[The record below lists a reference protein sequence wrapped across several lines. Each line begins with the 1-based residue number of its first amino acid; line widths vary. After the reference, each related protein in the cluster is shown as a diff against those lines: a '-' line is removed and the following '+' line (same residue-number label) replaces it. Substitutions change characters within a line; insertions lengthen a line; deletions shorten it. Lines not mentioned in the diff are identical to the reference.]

1 VTTDPK
7 DLGELQKA
15 LNDVAGKASVLW
27 TTFVTFQLYLAIAFG
42 SVTHRDLFLET
53 PIKLPLLNVDLPLVG
68 FFVVAPMVLVLFH
81 FYVFLQLLGLAT
93 KAKDYNTLLASE
105 APVASDRQYLR
116 QRLDAFPIL
125 QFLAGPRDQRT
136 GFRGFSLGL
145 MAWITLVGT
154 PILILLQGQVT
165 FLPYHREWIVWLQ
178 RVAVLIDLALIW
190 YFWINLR
197 SDGDPINEVL
207 RKAWMCL
214 GGAGTLCVVIFSIDL
229 ALFPA
234 EWVDEHLPDFY
245 VPTTWR
251 PHWSEKD
258 DWKSLYALLFQGAV
272 DEVSGRPR
280 SVFSSRL
287 VLTDQS
293 FVDPDK
299 LDKVDVT
306 RSFRGRD
313 LRQAV
318 LNGADLRK
326 ADFTGAMLNGARLE
340 RAKLGKA
347 LFGCALTGRET
358 EGYIPPGGSLPA
370 GCTWLQGARLEWA
383 ELQGASLERAELR
396 GASLIGAHLQGA
408 SLERAELQG
417 ALLVLAQLQRARL
430 DGAQLQ
436 GASLVGAQLQGASL
450 DKAQLQGASLDPAHL
465 QGASLDEAQLQG
477 ASLIGAELQGA
488 RLSGAQLQ
496 GASLDKAQLQGAG
509 LVNVLAWRAFGTPN
523 LYLADL
529 LNIDAH
535 QKPWKDDD
543 TFTEWRDAIADSV
556 PEGFLRDQVIERLA
570 VLDPEKEPQ
579 DVLDQHYWDEAQSS
593 KLQGEEVPRKRAMFL
608 ADLACLGDSAP
619 YVARG
624 LLRNLKPKGDPEKF
638 LDAGGLKLFTDR
650 LLKGKSDPTTCP
662 GTRGLTDTDWA
673 DLSKWRPD

>member
-42 SVTHRDLFLET
+42 SVTHSDLFLET

-197 SDGDPINEVL
+197 SDDDPINEVL

-229 ALFPA
+229 AIFPG
-234 EWVDEHLPDFY
+234 EWVDENLPDFY

-258 DWKSLYALLFQGAV
+258 DWTSLYALLFKGAV

-299 LDKVDVT
+299 LDKVDVSH
-306 RSFRGRD
+306 SFRGRD

-347 LFGCALTGRET
+347 LFGCARTGRET
-358 EGYIPPGGSLPA
+358 EGYIPGGSLPA
-370 GCTWLQGARLEWA
+370 GCTWLQGASLEWA
-383 ELQGASLERAELR
+383 ELQGASLERAE
-396 GASLIGAHLQGA
+396 
-408 SLERAELQG
+408 
-417 ALLVLAQLQRARL
+417 
-430 DGAQLQ
+430 
-436 GASLVGAQLQGASL
+436 
-450 DKAQLQGASLDPAHL
+450 
-465 QGASLDEAQLQG
+465 
-477 ASLIGAELQGA
+477 
-488 RLSGAQLQ
+488 
-496 GASLDKAQLQGAG
+496 LQGAG

-529 LNIDAH
+529 PNIDAH
-535 QKPWKDDD
+535 QKPWKDDE

-662 GTRGLTDTDWA
+662 GIRGFTDTDWA
-673 DLSKWRPD
+673 DLSKLSSETTMSR

>member
-1 VTTDPK
+1 VATDPK

-15 LNDVAGKASVLW
+15 LNEAAGKASVLW
-27 TTFVTFQLYLAIAFG
+27 TTFVSFQLYLAIAFG

-178 RVAVLIDLALIW
+178 RVVALIDIAMIW
-190 YFWINLR
+190 YFWIHLR
-197 SDGDPINEVL
+197 SEDDSIL
-207 RKAWMCL
+207 RRGPNKVWMYI
-214 GGAGTLCVVIFSIDL
+214 GGAVSFCVIIFSVCL
-229 ALFPA
+229 ATFPG
-234 EWVDEHLPDFY
+234 EWLDEHLPDFY

-258 DWKSLYALLFQGAV
+258 DWTSLYALLFKGAV

-299 LDKVDVT
+299 LDKVDVSH
-306 RSFRGRD
+306 SFRGRD

-347 LFGCALTGRET
+347 LFGCARTGRET
-358 EGYIPPGGSLPA
+358 EGYGPGGSIPA
-370 GCTWLQGARLEWA
+370 GCTWLQGA
-383 ELQGASLERAELR
+383 SLE
-396 GASLIGAHLQGA
+396 
-408 SLERAELQG
+408 
-417 ALLVLAQLQRARL
+417 
-430 DGAQLQ
+430 
-436 GASLVGAQLQGASL
+436 
-450 DKAQLQGASLDPAHL
+450 AHL
-465 QGASLDEAQLQG
+465 QGASLDKAQLQG

-529 LNIDAH
+529 PNIDAN
-535 QKPWKDDD
+535 QKPWKDDE

-624 LLRNLKPKGDPEKF
+624 LLRNLQRKSDPEV

-662 GTRGLTDTDWA
+662 GVRGLTDTDWA
-673 DLSKWRPD
+673 NVSKLRPMSD

>member
-197 SDGDPINEVL
+197 SDDDPINEVL

-299 LDKVDVT
+299 LDKVDVS

-383 ELQGASLERAELR
+383 ELQGASLERAEL
-396 GASLIGAHLQGA
+396 
-408 SLERAELQG
+408 QG
-417 ALLVLAQLQRARL
+417 ALLVRAQLQRARL

-436 GASLVGAQLQGASL
+436 GASLV
-450 DKAQLQGASLDPAHL
+450 
-465 QGASLDEAQLQG
+465 
-477 ASLIGAELQGA
+477 
-488 RLSGAQLQ
+488 GAQLQ

-535 QKPWKDDD
+535 QKPWKDDE